1 MLARSL
7 GSWRRYIVHY
17 PSIWNNI
24 LCLLTFLIDKHINPC
39 TFYGAT
45 RSTFY
50 GATRSTFYGATRS
63 TFYGATRS
71 TFYGATR
78 STCYGATRCTCYGAT
93 RSTCKYVCFKV
104 FMYLKNATHSIAF
117 RETNQVIHSFI
128 TMRLYMLVHYVTQ
141 AMPYNSTEW
150 ALLYPKLADIDS
162 HNRSLPEGLHF

>member
-24 LCLLTFLIDKHINPC
+24 LCLLTFLIDKHLNPC
-39 TFYGAT
+39 
-45 RSTFY
+45 
-50 GATRSTFYGATRS
+50 TFYGATRS

-78 STCYGATRCTCYGAT
+78 STCYGATRSTCYGAT
-93 RSTCKYVCFKV
+93 RSTCKYVC
-104 FMYLKNATHSIAF
+104 MYLKNATHSIAF